1 MHQRCLFLPCWQ
13 VTRSLALTILALI
26 LVGLTPWQVLA
37 ATHPYTRAQGTHA
50 AATGST
56 VYVGS
61 DDSAFYAFNATT
73 GAPFWKYVTGGSV
86 FSSPSSVVNG
96 LIYVGSYDHAI
107 YAFQAN
113 TGALAWKYA
122 TGGMVHSSPRVAS
135 NGLVYVGSDDHSLYA
150 LNASTGALAWRFL
163 TGNAVESTPTVAV
176 V

>member
-1 MHQRCLFLPCWQ
+1 
-13 VTRSLALTILALI
+13 
-26 LVGLTPWQVLA
+26 
-37 ATHPYTRAQGTHA
+37 
-50 AATGST
+50 
-56 VYVGS
+56 
-61 DDSAFYAFNATT
+61 
-73 GAPFWKYVTGGSV
+73 
-86 FSSPSSVVNG
+86 VVNG

-150 LNASTGALAWRFL
+150 LNASTGALVWRFL